1 MSLMSRES
9 SQKSFE
15 RNLKNLVIAISGTP
29 GSGKSTCAK
38 ILAKK
43 YGLRYIS
50 AGRLFREIARE
61 KGISVEELHKLA
73 EKDYEIDKYVDS
85 RSIEEAKKG
94 NVVIE
99 GHLTAWILKD
109 IADVKI
115 FLKASLEERA
125 KRVSQRDKIPID
137 KALEEISFR
146 EKSNKERFK
155 KIYNID
161 VNDLSIFDL
170 VIDTTRISPD
180 TVVKIISMYINSLIK
195 KNSN

>member
-1 MSLMSRES
+1 MSLMSGKS
-9 SQKSFE
+9 SQESHKG
-15 RNLKNLVIAISGTP
+15 NLRNLVIAISGSP

-50 AGRLFREIARE
+50 AGKLFRELAKK
-61 KGISVEELHKLA
+61 KGISTEDLHKLA
-73 EKDYEIDKYVDS
+73 EKNYEIDKYIDN
-85 RSIEEAKKG
+85 RSLEEAKKG
-94 NVVIE
+94 YAVIE

-115 FLKASLEERA
+115 YLKASLEERA
-125 KRVSQRDKIPID
+125 KRISQRDKIPID
-137 KALEEISFR
+137 KALKEILFR

-161 VNDLSIFDL
+161 TDDLSIFDL
-170 VIDTTRISPD
+170 IIDTTRISPY
-180 TVVKIISMYINSLIK
+180 TVVKIISIYIDSLNIEK
-195 KNSN
+195 